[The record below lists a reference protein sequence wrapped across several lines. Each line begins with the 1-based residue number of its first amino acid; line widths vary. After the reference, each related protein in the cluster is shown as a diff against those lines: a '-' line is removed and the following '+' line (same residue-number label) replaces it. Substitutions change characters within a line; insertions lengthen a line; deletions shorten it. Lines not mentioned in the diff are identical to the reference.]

1 MYKMLAATFA
11 TNTSTATPTSNA
23 TRLSV
28 MRHASVAER
37 NSSAS
42 AGAAGGHE
50 LGKAY
55 TLPPSAAAAGSAGRA
70 SRNLAP
76 NSTAANLVA
85 NETTTKTP
93 SASDRPAARRMSRS
107 ITAYATQTT
116 HAGRIPSTRRH
127 QPDTHHPAANISGM
141 PATILQ

>member
-1 MYKMLAATFA
+1 MPTDVEAKLVAKERNVLLQIADDQGGPAT
-11 TNTSTATPTSNA
+11 
-23 TRLSV
+23 LELDLL
-28 MRHASVAER
+28 RHGDDRSSRRSQR

-42 AGAAGGHE
+42 AAAAGGHGPGE
-50 LGKAY
+50 AY

-85 NETTTKTP
+85 NVTTTKTP

-107 ITAYATQTT
+107 IT
-116 HAGRIPSTRRH
+116 
-127 QPDTHHPAANISGM
+127 
-141 PATILQ
+141 